1 MADSEGRL
9 IFDIERKNEE
19 GCLHQINLFP
29 LPPFGPLD
37 TVHKIKCSDEIFSL
51 IQVSLERGF
60 VDKTAELCLNKPAL
74 NDLVQ

>member
-1 MADSEGRL
+1 MILRE
-9 IFDIERKNEE
+9 KNEE
-19 GCLHQINLFP
+19 GCFHQINFLP

-60 VDKTAELCLNKPAL
+60 VNKTAELCLNKPAL

>member
-51 IQVSLERGF
+51 RQVSFERGF
-60 VDKTAELCLNKPAL
+60 ARKKKQLN
-74 NDLVQ
+74 LV

>member
-9 IFDIERKNEE
+9 IFDIERKKKEE
-19 GCLHQINLFP
+19 GRFHQINFLP

-51 IQVSLERGF
+51 RQVSFERGF
-60 VDKTAELCLNKPAL
+60 ARKKNS
-74 NDLVQ
+74 

>member
-51 IQVSLERGF
+51 RQVSFECGF
-60 VDKTAELCLNKPAL
+60 ARKKKQLN
-74 NDLVQ
+74 LV

>member
-19 GCLHQINLFP
+19 GCLHQIKFP

-51 IQVSLERGF
+51 RQVSFERGF
-60 VDKTAELCLNKPAL
+60 ARKKNS
-74 NDLVQ
+74 